1 MFYPSKIKSISP
13 HTLDSIPL
21 MKKHRII
28 EENEKLVHFWGSHP
42 RFSKSYGIKISL
54 YPLLANNWP
63 IMHFLKTF
71 TYFETLYCLGI
82 QTTSP
87 HTLDSIPFIY
97 MCRIIEENK
106 NWSILEGVICD
117 FVKVLVSKLI
127 FIHYWPIIAQ
137 LLANNWPIMDFF
149 KTFTYLETLYCLGIQ
164 TSSPHILESIH
175 VI

>member
-1 MFYPSKIKSISP
+1 MFYPSEIKSISP
-13 HTLDSIPL
+13 HTLDSTPL

-54 YPLLANNWP
+54 HPLLANNWP

-106 NWSILEGVICD
+106 
-117 FVKVLVSKLI
+117 KLGHPWGSHLRFCESFGI
-127 FIHYWPIIAQ
+127 KINLYP
-137 LLANNWPIMDFF
+137 LLANNCPII
-149 KTFTYLETLYCLGIQ
+149 GQ
-164 TSSPHILESIH
+164 
-175 VI
+175 